1 MRRQSGAPQTKLRD
15 LAAIIGALA
24 ALAWPIAVVLLRVR
38 SIRLRIGSAVFE
50 VESTARGSEQLS
62 HPSIP

>member
-1 MRRQSGAPQTKLRD
+1 MRRQSAAPQTKLRD

-24 ALAWPIAVVLLRVR
+24 ALAWPIATVLIRVR
-38 SIRLRIGSAVFE
+38 SIRVKIGSAVVE
-50 VESTARGSEQLS
+50 VESTARRTEHQS